1 MFEDQVVVVTGGAG
15 VLGQAVVQHF
25 LARGAVV
32 VSVDYN
38 QALVDAAFP
47 NPGPHCH
54 LAVCDLTSRD
64 DCAALSEGLLQT
76 HGAVD
81 VLCNIAG
88 GFQMGETVFETL
100 DETWDFLFNLNTKS
114 IIYMTQKIVPAMVA
128 AGCGKVV
135 NVGAVAATQGQAHMG
150 AYLASKSAT
159 IRLTESLAEEVKQA
173 GVNVNC
179 VLPAVIDTPR
189 NRSDMPDADFG
200 QWVAPEHLAAV
211 IGFLASAEAIAV
223 HGAAIPVRGL
233 GG

>member
-38 QALVDAAFP
+38 QALLDAAFP

-114 IIYMTQKIVPAMVA
+114 IIYMTQKLFS
-128 AGCGKVV
+128 KLHK
-135 NVGAVAATQGQAHMG
+135 NLT
-150 AYLASKSAT
+150 YL
-159 IRLTESLAEEVKQA
+159 Q
-173 GVNVNC
+173 
-179 VLPAVIDTPR
+179 
-189 NRSDMPDADFG
+189 
-200 QWVAPEHLAAV
+200 
-211 IGFLASAEAIAV
+211 
-223 HGAAIPVRGL
+223 
-233 GG
+233 